1 MSLNL
6 MTKDLYI
13 MAHKVDVV
21 ISKNDKLILKIFI

>member
-13 MAHKVDVV
+13 IVHKVDMV
-21 ISKNDKLILKIFI
+21 ISKNDKFTS